1 MKVMRFTGD
10 REEYE
15 RRAES
20 LIGREIIVTEL
31 FYNKGQVLGWRW
43 WFDNHLRAE
52 VLQVEVRSAGG
63 ARFYTN
69 IDYVREL
76 K

>member
-1 MKVMRFTGD
+1 MKIMRFSGD
-10 REEYE
+10 KDEYE
-15 RRAES
+15 ARAES
-20 LIGREIIVTEL
+20 LIGRDVRVNNFLWCI
-31 FYNKGQVLGWRW
+31 KGQVLGWRW

-52 VLQVEVRSAGG
+52 VLQVEIVSGG
-63 ARFYTN
+63 QRFYMN